1 MGGDIK
7 GKIWGGNNLKNEIM
21 PQDIYTVFSA
31 KEKDSRIIFHLYFH
45 RLQLLGFEKTVNSS
59 QIVYNNFHLSFF
71 HVSFFFF
78 FIRAFLQLSN
88 LISSS
93 GVLYYVFQILFLK
106 SKMTKF
112 IRDHTVRKS
121 EIVSKQSIYRKKLEN
136 LKLNFVPKINELF
149 LLEFEIVK
157 IHRFS
162 IDFNSVVTQNHDF
175 WREKFNFTILNF
187 FENWDFAHNFRLSYS
202 VQTVMHVISN

>member
-59 QIVYNNFHLSFF
+59 QIVYNNFIFFF
-71 HVSFFFF
+71 HISFF

-88 LISSS
+88 LIIRC
-93 GVLYYVFQILFLK
+93 LVFQILFLK

-121 EIVSKQSIYRKKLEN
+121 EIVSKKSIYRKKLEN
-136 LKLNFVPKINELF
+136 LKSNFVPKINELL
-149 LLEFEIVK
+149 LLEFEISSQSCENS
-157 IHRFS
+157 S
-162 IDFNSVVTQNHDF
+162 IFNWF
-175 WREKFNFTILNF
+175 
-187 FENWDFAHNFRLSYS
+187 
-202 VQTVMHVISN
+202 

>member
-1 MGGDIK
+1 
-7 GKIWGGNNLKNEIM
+7 M

-59 QIVYNNFHLSFF
+59 QIVYNNFHLFF
-71 HVSFFFF
+71 SCFIFF

-88 LISSS
+88 LIIRC
-93 GVLYYVFQILFLK
+93 LVFQILFLK

-121 EIVSKQSIYRKKLEN
+121 EIVSKRSKQSIYRKKLEN
-136 LKLNFVPKINELF
+136 LKLNFVPKINELL
-149 LLEFEIVK
+149 LLEFEIS
-157 IHRFS
+157 RQNCENSS
-162 IDFNSVVTQNHDF
+162 IFN
-175 WREKFNFTILNF
+175 
-187 FENWDFAHNFRLSYS
+187 
-202 VQTVMHVISN
+202 

>member
-1 MGGDIK
+1 
-7 GKIWGGNNLKNEIM
+7 M

-59 QIVYNNFHLSFF
+59 QIVYNNFHLFF
-71 HVSFFFF
+71 FSCFIFF

-88 LISSS
+88 LIIRC
-93 GVLYYVFQILFLK
+93 LVFQILFLK

-112 IRDHTVRKS
+112 IRDHTEKKS

-136 LKLNFVPKINELF
+136 LKLNFVPKINELL
-149 LLEFEIVK
+149 LLEFEIS
-157 IHRFS
+157 RQNCENSS
-162 IDFNSVVTQNHDF
+162 IFN
-175 WREKFNFTILNF
+175 
-187 FENWDFAHNFRLSYS
+187 
-202 VQTVMHVISN
+202 

>member
-1 MGGDIK
+1 
-7 GKIWGGNNLKNEIM
+7 
-21 PQDIYTVFSA
+21 
-31 KEKDSRIIFHLYFH
+31 
-45 RLQLLGFEKTVNSS
+45 
-59 QIVYNNFHLSFF
+59 
-71 HVSFFFF
+71 
-78 FIRAFLQLSN
+78 
-88 LISSS
+88 
-93 GVLYYVFQILFLK
+93 
-106 SKMTKF
+106 MTKF

-187 FENWDFAHNFRLSYS
+187 FEN
-202 VQTVMHVISN
+202 